1 VVALLLAAAMVAT
14 VVPVSLFFD
23 TLILIPPQQPLQA
36 RQPSLLPADT
46 ESINLPDQAPLLSEA
61 GMEESVE
68 VRVAVH
74 EAVCAQRYEAI
85 EKRLDDGSKRMSR
98 IEIWLYIT
106 LGAVLL
112 GPGAM
117 ADVVKKLLGL

>member
-1 VVALLLAAAMVAT
+1 
-14 VVPVSLFFD
+14 
-23 TLILIPPQQPLQA
+23 
-36 RQPSLLPADT
+36 
-46 ESINLPDQAPLLSEA
+46 
-61 GMEESVE
+61 MEESVE

-117 ADVVKKLLGL
+117 AEVVKKVFGL

>member
-1 VVALLLAAAMVAT
+1 
-14 VVPVSLFFD
+14 
-23 TLILIPPQQPLQA
+23 
-36 RQPSLLPADT
+36 
-46 ESINLPDQAPLLSEA
+46 
-61 GMEESVE
+61 MEESVE

-85 EKRLDDGSKRMSR
+85 EKRLDDGSRRMSR

>member
-1 VVALLLAAAMVAT
+1 
-14 VVPVSLFFD
+14 
-23 TLILIPPQQPLQA
+23 LIV
-36 RQPSLLPADT
+36 
-46 ESINLPDQAPLLSEA
+46 
-61 GMEESVE
+61 EESVE

-85 EKRLDDGSKRMSR
+85 EKRLDDGSRRMSR

-117 ADVVKKLLGL
+117 AEVVKKLLGL